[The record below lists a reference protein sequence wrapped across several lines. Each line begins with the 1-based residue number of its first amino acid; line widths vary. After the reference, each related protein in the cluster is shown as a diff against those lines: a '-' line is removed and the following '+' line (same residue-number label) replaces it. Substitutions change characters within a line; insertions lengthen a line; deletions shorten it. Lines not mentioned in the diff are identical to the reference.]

1 MPTSSRRSIVPAA
14 LAAAC
19 LLPTAA
25 SAQGPPAPTSTN
37 GKPVRTV
44 ATGVTTPTA
53 FAFAGRTVFAGSG
66 PDESGQGAPT
76 GLFTLAG
83 GTATRVPGTP
93 PVVFGLAWRSGR
105 LYVSTGRSIVAF
117 GGWDGTRFASRR
129 TISAPRPPFAGFN
142 GLAFGPDGRLY
153 AGVGFRG
160 NFDYPKRDP
169 SRYAQSVVR
178 MSATGKRLRTVAR
191 GLRQPFQL
199 TFVRGVDFPYVGVLG
214 QETGRIP
221 DDAIV
226 VARPGQ
232 DYGYPR
238 CHFGRPRTCRGFA
251 QPKILLPGHA
261 SPMGIGAIGRRLYVS
276 LFGGLKG
283 DGKPVVATVA
293 ARGGRPR
300 ALLQGFAAPVIA
312 LGVHAGTV
320 YVGDLTGTIY
330 AVEA

>member
-1 MPTSSRRSIVPAA
+1 LPTSYRRSILPAA

-19 LLPTAA
+19 LLPAAA
-25 SAQGPPAPTSTN
+25 SAQGPPPPTSTN

-53 FAFAGRTVFAGSG
+53 FAFTQSTVFAGSG

-93 PVVFGLAWRSGR
+93 PIVFGLAWHGGR
-105 LYVSTGRSIVAF
+105 LYVSTGARIVAF

-129 TISAPRPPFAGFN
+129 TIASPRQPFAGFN

-153 AGVGFRG
+153 AGVGFRV
-160 NFDYPKRDP
+160 DYPKRDR

-178 MSATGKRLRTVAR
+178 MSATGKNLRTVAR

-199 TFVRGVDFPYVGVLG
+199 TFVRGVRFPYVGVLG

-232 DYGYPR
+232 NYGYPR

-251 QPKILLPGHA
+251 TPKILLAGHA

-283 DGKPVVATVA
+283 DGKPVVATVP
-293 ARGGRPR
+293 ARGGRPK

-312 LGVHAGTV
+312 LGVHRGTV
-320 YVGDLTGTIY
+320 YVGDLTGTVY